1 MIMRGFGDFQRAQ
14 MRRQV
19 DPRISEVFKHIRQ
32 TVDALEQ
39 LILSSVPR
47 QTTEDGKPA
56 ISEKPSPRVSVAPD
70 SVKLAYTI
78 KEVRKLVGI
87 GHTKLYEAIGANELR
102 AVKHGK
108 RTFILARDLQVWLDN
123 FPPIKE
129 S

>member
-1 MIMRGFGDFQRAQ
+1 MRGFGDFQRAQ
-14 MRRQV
+14 MRHHV

-70 SVKLAYTI
+70 SVRLAYTI

-87 GHTKLYEAIGANELR
+87 GHT
-102 AVKHGK
+102 
-108 RTFILARDLQVWLDN
+108 
-123 FPPIKE
+123 
-129 S
+129 